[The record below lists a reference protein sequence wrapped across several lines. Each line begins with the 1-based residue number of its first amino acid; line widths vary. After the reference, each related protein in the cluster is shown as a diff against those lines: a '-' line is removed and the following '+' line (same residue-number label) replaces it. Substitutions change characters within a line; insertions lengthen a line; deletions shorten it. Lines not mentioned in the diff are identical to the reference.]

1 MKSLTT
7 SQHLGTTINSSIH
20 NNNNTLTNGTTANN
34 KIATDAENL
43 AALKAITL
51 TPPTSIK
58 QNKLNKNSNDLRSYL
73 RHQTNN
79 NSNSIGNLHH
89 FPLHDNFF
97 NDPPSPTTN
106 DANNNSNNNN
116 NNNTSSI
123 KSGKN
128 GFHLTNN
135 NNSNIN
141 NNNDL
146 SNNNKNGFNKNN
158 LNLNI
163 QNDKINENNKFTPDT
178 EFVADFS
185 TANIFIANNNTSL
198 KNNSQSNSQNI
209 KNNNVMTNGSGGGS
223 TSSLSSATSRPTAKM
238 NGAGVVNGN
247 VKCEQ
252 QLNGQNENFA
262 DFDHN
267 PIIYNAAG
275 EYLFLLL
282 TLYIYVFC
290 NYYKSIHEVV

>member
-1 MKSLTT
+1 MKSLTN
-7 SQHLGTTINSSIH
+7 SQQIGTTINSSIH
-20 NNNNTLTNGTTANN
+20 SNNNTLTNGTTTNN

-51 TPPTSIK
+51 TPPTSLK

-79 NSNSIGNLHH
+79 NSNSVGNLHH

-97 NDPPSPTTN
+97 NDPPSPTTTN
-106 DANNNSNNNN
+106 DTNNNSNNN

-128 GFHLTNN
+128 GFHLNNNN

-146 SNNNKNGFNKNN
+146 SNNNKNGFHKNN

-185 TANIFIANNNTSL
+185 TANIFIASNNNNNNNTSL
-198 KNNSQSNSQNI
+198 KNNSQNHSQNI

-238 NGAGVVNGN
+238 NGAAVVNGN
-247 VKCEQ
+247 VKCEQQ

-275 EYLFLLL
+275 EYLFIL
-282 TLYIYVFC
+282 
-290 NYYKSIHEVV
+290 

>member
-1 MKSLTT
+1 MKSLTN
-7 SQHLGTTINSSIH
+7 SQQIGTTINSSIH
-20 NNNNTLTNGTTANN
+20 SNNNTLTNGTTTNN

-51 TPPTSIK
+51 TPPTSLK

-79 NSNSIGNLHH
+79 NSNSVGNLHH

-97 NDPPSPTTN
+97 NDPPSPTTTN
-106 DANNNSNNNN
+106 DTNNNSNNNNN

-128 GFHLTNN
+128 GFHLNNNN

-146 SNNNKNGFNKNN
+146 SNNNKNGFHKNN

-185 TANIFIANNNTSL
+185 TANIFIASNNNNNNNTSL
-198 KNNSQSNSQNI
+198 KNNSQNHSQNI

-238 NGAGVVNGN
+238 NGAAVVNGN
-247 VKCEQ
+247 VKCEQQ

-275 EYLFLLL
+275 EYLFIL
-282 TLYIYVFC
+282 
-290 NYYKSIHEVV
+290 

>member
-1 MKSLTT
+1 MKSLTN
-7 SQHLGTTINSSIH
+7 SQQIGTTINSSIH
-20 NNNNTLTNGTTANN
+20 SNNNTLTNGTTTNN

-51 TPPTSIK
+51 TPPTSLK

-73 RHQTNN
+73 RHQTND
-79 NSNSIGNLHH
+79 NSNSVGNLHH

-97 NDPPSPTTN
+97 NDPPSPTTTN
-106 DANNNSNNNN
+106 DTNNNSNNN

-128 GFHLTNN
+128 GFHLNNNN

-146 SNNNKNGFNKNN
+146 SNNNKNGFHKNN

-185 TANIFIANNNTSL
+185 TANIFIASNNNNNNNTSL
-198 KNNSQSNSQNI
+198 KNNSQNHSQNI

-238 NGAGVVNGN
+238 NGAAVVNGN
-247 VKCEQ
+247 VKCEQQ

-275 EYLFLLL
+275 EYLFIL
-282 TLYIYVFC
+282 
-290 NYYKSIHEVV
+290 

>member
-1 MKSLTT
+1 MKSLTN
-7 SQHLGTTINSSIH
+7 SQQIGTTINSSIH
-20 NNNNTLTNGTTANN
+20 SNNNTLTNGTTTNN

-51 TPPTSIK
+51 TPPTSLK

-79 NSNSIGNLHH
+79 NSNSVGNLHH

-97 NDPPSPTTN
+97 NDPPSPTTTN
-106 DANNNSNNNN
+106 DTNNNSNNNNN

-128 GFHLTNN
+128 GFHLNNNN

-146 SNNNKNGFNKNN
+146 SNNNKNGFHKNN

-185 TANIFIANNNTSL
+185 TANIFIASNNNNNNNNTSL
-198 KNNSQSNSQNI
+198 KNNSQNHSQNI

-238 NGAGVVNGN
+238 NGAAVVNGN
-247 VKCEQ
+247 VKCEQQ

-275 EYLFLLL
+275 EYLFIL
-282 TLYIYVFC
+282 
-290 NYYKSIHEVV
+290 